1 MPTAALGVAM
11 RLSLGCPSFLAALSI
26 ACIAGAAG
34 AAVMNSAPFASLV
47 PSAERIFRGSCV
59 AANPVVVHVAGARIP
74 ATEYTFQVSDPIAG
88 CATGNLVFR
97 QVGRPGGGPMDL
109 GALVGLPTYVPGRE
123 YVLLLVPPSRA
134 GLCSPAGAGAGAF
147 QIVAGDRVVAL
158 RAGVAATA
166 EAEVGPAAHVTSTGT
181 ALTSVVVPD
190 RYDALRRALRGG
202 GR

>member
-1 MPTAALGVAM
+1 M
-11 RLSLGCPSFLAALSI
+11 RLSLGSCSSLLAALSV

-34 AAVMNSAPFASLV
+34 AAALTSAPLASIV
-47 PSAERIFRGSCV
+47 PSAERIFRGRCV
-59 AANPVVVHVAGARIP
+59 AANPVVVPVAGARIP

-88 CATGNLVFR
+88 CAAGNLVFR
-97 QVGRPGGGPMDL
+97 QVGRPAGGPMDL

-147 QIVAGDRVVAL
+147 QILAGERVIAL
-158 RAGVAATA
+158 RAGVATMAGAGSGAQVNRTDA
-166 EAEVGPAAHVTSTGT
+166 APA
-181 ALTSVVVPD
+181 SVVVPD